1 MQPTVNE
8 TDVQQNKGMAIVGYI
23 LFFVPL
29 LAAKESPFA
38 QYHAR
43 QGLNLFLL
51 ALAVNIVLGI
61 LPFIG
66 WLLLPFANL
75 AILGLMII
83 GILAAANGQIKP
95 LPIIGKYEIL
105 K

>member
-1 MQPTVNE
+1 MHSSE
-8 TDVQQNKGMAIVGYI
+8 SDIQQNKGMAIVAYI

-29 LAAKESPFA
+29 LAAKESPYA

-66 WLLLPFANL
+66 WILLPFANL
-75 AILGLMII
+75 GVLGLMII
-83 GILAAANGQIKP
+83 GILAAVNGQTKP
-95 LPIIGKYEIL
+95 LPLIGNYQIL